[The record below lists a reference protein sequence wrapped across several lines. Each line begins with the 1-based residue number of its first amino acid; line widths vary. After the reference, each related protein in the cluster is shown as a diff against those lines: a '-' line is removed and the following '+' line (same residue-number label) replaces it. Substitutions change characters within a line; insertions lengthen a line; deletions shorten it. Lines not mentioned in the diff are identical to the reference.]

1 MTVEVTPP
9 DLASFSWKC
18 AIKQEIYR
26 ANHNE
31 NMKMKGYSHYVQVIN
46 ILWVK
51 LRLIETNGKKSVEVT
66 PVYPNTCGAPGLF
79 NDDQHVKL

>member
-31 NMKMKGYSHYVQVIN
+31 NMKMKVYSHYMQIIN

-51 LRLIETNGKKSVEVT
+51 VRLLETNGKKSVEVT
-66 PVYPNTCGAPGLF
+66 PVYPS
-79 NDDQHVKL
+79 